1 MNNFESLSILDL
13 KLIFLLSKTGNLT
26 RTAGELFISQPAAS
40 QRLQQIRDKLTFEIF
55 KRKGK
60 QWFITEEGQLLA
72 KLYEEVAGR
81 MLDTSTAIAELSANP
96 VGTLSVGTS
105 DTLAI
110 HVMPDLVTEFSRLY
124 PGIKI
129 QLTSK
134 PSRMISAEVR
144 SGNLDLGMA
153 LENAVHDLFH
163 IVRLFERK
171 DCLIISPQHP
181 LVLQNRLTVKDLN
194 DLPLILLDRL
204 SQSRFI
210 IEEWYADSGIK
221 LNMLMEMGSIEMI
234 KTYVVKDFGAAIVPE
249 LSVQAELKR
258 GELIVL
264 QLPKSFPKPKIVL
277 FSNPRKY
284 EKKISRLFIDFVQK
298 YFNI

>member
-72 KLYEEVAGR
+72 NLYEEVAER

-134 PSRMISAEVR
+134 PSRMISAEVK
-144 SGNLDLGMA
+144 SGKLDLGMA
-153 LENAVHDLFH
+153 LENAVDNQFS
-163 IVRLFERK
+163 IVKLFERK
-171 DCLIISPQHP
+171 DCLIISPEHP
-181 LVLQNRLTVKDLN
+181 LVLQKQLTVKHLN

-210 IEEWYADSGIK
+210 IEEWFTLRGIK